1 VKAKVLALLLLIWS
15 APPAVAQ
22 TDLITVYKVVRP
34 ILCAM
39 LGQSS
44 GCPLPED
51 IALPVGEGRVLG
63 AVARSR
69 EVFSVGTAVGLPR
82 RFFDAV
88 ANRAAADRDFTVS
101 WTGLKGDRDFLKYRL
116 GNIKPKRA
124 TFTLN
129 IVTVP
134 ETDFTRAVT
143 RIPFVGIDDEVY
155 IYVLGGWFRVEGW
168 VVEQIYPVL
177 RNGLRW
183 MVQAA
188 NREAAIEAKEE
199 ALRRGGAGQ

>member
-1 VKAKVLALLLLIWS
+1 MKAKILAPLLLLWGIT
-15 APPAVAQ
+15 PAVAQ
-22 TDLITVYKVVRP
+22 TDLIKMYRAVKP
-34 ILCAM
+34 ILCVM
-39 LGQSS
+39 LGQPSS
-44 GCPLPED
+44 CPLPD
-51 IALPVGEGRVLG
+51 NIALPVGEGQVLA
-63 AVARSR
+63 AVGRSR
-69 EVFSVGTAVGLPR
+69 EVFSVGTATGLPR

-88 ANRAAADRDFTVS
+88 ESRALAERDFTVS
-101 WTGLKGDRDFLKYRL
+101 WTGLKEDRDFLKRRL
-116 GNIKPKRA
+116 GNIKPQRG

-134 ETDFTRAVT
+134 ETDFTREIT

-168 VVEQIYPVL
+168 VVEQIYTVL

-183 MVQAA
+183 MVQGA

-199 ALRRGGAGQ
+199 ALRRGGTRE

>member
-1 VKAKVLALLLLIWS
+1 M
-15 APPAVAQ
+15 AQ
-22 TDLITVYKVVRP
+22 TDLVTLYKVVRP

-44 GCPLPED
+44 NCPLPEE

-69 EVFSVGTAVGLPR
+69 EVFSVGTATGLPR

-88 ANRAAADRDFTVS
+88 ESRALAERDFTVS
-101 WTGLKGDRDFLKYRL
+101 WTGLKEDRDFLKRRL
-116 GNIKPKRA
+116 GHIKPKWA

-143 RIPFVGIDDEVY
+143 RVPFVGIDNEVY
-155 IYVLGGWFRVEGW
+155 MYVLGGWWQVEGW

-177 RNGLRW
+177 RSGLRW
-183 MVQAA
+183 MVEGAK
-188 NREAAIEAKEE
+188 REAAIEAKDE
-199 ALRRGGAGQ
+199 ALKRGGTGK

>member
-1 VKAKVLALLLLIWS
+1 MKAKMLLLLLLAWGIT
-15 APPAVAQ
+15 PAMAQ
-22 TDLITVYKVVRP
+22 LDLITVYELVRP

-39 LGQSS
+39 MGQSS
-44 GCPLPED
+44 GCPLPEK
-51 IALPVGEGRVLG
+51 IALGVGEGRVLG

-69 EVFSVGTAVGLPR
+69 EVFSVGTATGLPR

-88 ANRAAADRDFTVS
+88 ERRALAERDFTVS
-101 WTGLKGDRDFLKYRL
+101 WTGLKEDRDFLKRRL

-129 IVTVP
+129 IITVP
-134 ETDFTRAVT
+134 ETDFTREIT
-143 RIPFVGIDDEVY
+143 RIPLVGIDDEVY
-155 IYVLGGWFRVEGW
+155 VYVLGGWFLVEGW

-177 RNGLRW
+177 RSGLRW
-183 MVQAA
+183 VIEGA

-199 ALRRGGAGQ
+199 ALKRGGAGR

>member
-1 VKAKVLALLLLIWS
+1 VKAKVLFLLLLAWGT
-15 APPAVAQ
+15 APAMAQ
-22 TDLITVYKVVRP
+22 LDLITVYKLVRP

-39 LGQSS
+39 IGQSS
-44 GCPLPED
+44 GCPLPEN
-51 IALPVGEGRVLG
+51 IALAVGEGRVLG

-69 EVFSVGTAVGLPR
+69 EVFSVGTATGLPR

-88 ANRAAADRDFTVS
+88 ESRALAERDFTVS
-101 WTGLKGDRDFLKYRL
+101 WTGLKEDRDFLKRRL

-134 ETDFTRAVT
+134 ETDFTREIT
-143 RIPFVGIDDEVY
+143 RIPLVGIDDEVY
-155 IYVLGGWFRVEGW
+155 VYVLGGWWQVEGW

-177 RNGLRW
+177 RSGLRW
-183 MVQAA
+183 MVQGA

-199 ALRRGGAGQ
+199 ALKRGGGGR